1 MKERTMVELRF
12 AWKKETPLQHPSKI
26 DAQPIHSKAERK
38 ARHYKF
44 LQKLDHIIKA
54 EKQSGSL
61 VNISINNEALKEI
74 QHENNP
80 FNEEKD
86 RVQRVDPVK
95 TKMIL
100 DLITQGYSMTETQ
113 RLAHASAT
121 TIKHVMSDSAVKTR
135 PIFKYQLKGTK
146 ENKLDF
152 YTKNLRQIVNY
163 TGIDFKKLKNENFL
177 AERGYRLL
185 HINKRWNQLPN
196 GSIYSATDVDS
207 IYLKKGINSF
217 ENKELII
224 DRNRESK

>member
-1 MKERTMVELRF
+1 M
-12 AWKKETPLQHPSKI
+12 QHPSKT
-26 DAQPIHSKAERK
+26 DAQPLHSKAERK

-113 RLAHASAT
+113 RLARASAT

-135 PIFKYQLKGTK
+135 PIFKYQLKGIK
-146 ENKLDF
+146 ENKVDF

-177 AERGYRLL
+177 ADRGYRLL

-196 GSIYSATDVDS
+196 GSIYSATDADS

-224 DRNRESK
+224 DRNREGK

>member
-1 MKERTMVELRF
+1 MVELRF

-26 DAQPIHSKAERK
+26 DAQPIHNKAERK

-61 VNISINNEALKEI
+61 VNISINNEALKKI
-74 QHENNP
+74 QHQNNP
-80 FNEEKD
+80 FNEEQE
-86 RVQRVDPVK
+86 RVQRVDPIK

-113 RLAHASAT
+113 RLARASST
-121 TIKHVMSDSAVKTR
+121 TIKHVMSDGAVKLR

-152 YTKNLRQIVNY
+152 
-163 TGIDFKKLKNENFL
+163 KKLKNENFL
-177 AERGYRLL
+177 ADRGYRLL

-196 GSIYSATDVDS
+196 GSIYSATDADN
-207 IYLKKGINSF
+207 IYLKKGINSLKTK
-217 ENKELII
+217 N
-224 DRNRESK
+224 

>member
-1 MKERTMVELRF
+1 MVELRF
-12 AWKKETPLQHPSKI
+12 AWKKETPLQHPSKT
-26 DAQPIHSKAERK
+26 DAQPIHSKAERR
-38 ARHYKF
+38 ARHYNF

-54 EKQSGSL
+54 EKQNGSL
-61 VNISINNEALKEI
+61 VNISINNKALKEI

-80 FNEEKD
+80 FNEEKE

-113 RLAHASAT
+113 RLARASAT
-121 TIKHVMSDSAVKTR
+121 TIKHVMSDSAVKLR

-177 AERGYRLL
+177 ADRGYRLL

-196 GSIYSATDVDS
+196 GSIYSATDVDN

-224 DRNRESK
+224 DRNRKVNNE